1 MYLFFAFTFIYNF
14 FFLYFFK
21 KISKILN
28 IFDAPNQKRK
38 IHKNKIANI
47 GGVLIYFNFFF
58 ILLFY
63 VFTKDFLL
71 IKLFVNEKEFL
82 GFIFF
87 SSMFFIIGIL
97 DDKYDIN
104 ANYKFL
110 FFCCLI
116 YLLLSF
122 DNSLLIK
129 NINFSFTNS
138 VINIHSISIFFTI
151 VAFLLFINAFNM
163 LDGINLLACFYSLFL
178 FSVFFI
184 KNIYSPL
191 CIIFLISLL
200 FFCFLNFKNMCFL
213 GNSGSYLIAFII
225 SYFSIKSVN
234 NFNIFKA
241 DEIFLLMFI
250 PGLDLLR
257 LTIYRILKKRNPF
270 SADRKHLHHILLKK
284 FKIKKTLFII
294 LSLIILPNSISLF
307 FGYSIYLIFFTLIFY
322 IIIIYKY
329 YRIN

>member
-151 VAFLLFINAFNM
+151 IAFLLFINAFNM
-163 LDGINLLACFYSLFL
+163 LDGINLLACFYSLFFN
-178 FSVFFI
+178 FS
-184 KNIYSPL
+184 L
-191 CIIFLISLL
+191 
-200 FFCFLNFKNMCFL
+200 
-213 GNSGSYLIAFII
+213 
-225 SYFSIKSVN
+225 
-234 NFNIFKA
+234 
-241 DEIFLLMFI
+241 
-250 PGLDLLR
+250 
-257 LTIYRILKKRNPF
+257 
-270 SADRKHLHHILLKK
+270 
-284 FKIKKTLFII
+284 
-294 LSLIILPNSISLF
+294 
-307 FGYSIYLIFFTLIFY
+307 
-322 IIIIYKY
+322 
-329 YRIN
+329 